1 MQIEKYT
8 TRADTDRLKY
18 RFISIGK
25 KAIEKVVAYEKFPT
39 FKVIELG
46 FPPYIE
52 VYNLAFGDLIPD
64 TDDFSDQITSDNGDM
79 NKILSTVANTVL
91 DFWEYN
97 SDAFIWFEGSQPEN
111 QEGIRTYLYQK
122 KLERFFAEIN
132 EVANVLGRAGTQLEL
147 FEKGKKYNAFLIIRK
162 R

>member
-1 MQIEKYT
+1 MQIEKYNT
-8 TRADTDRLKY
+8 ITDTDRLKY
-18 RFISIGK
+18 RFVSTGK
-25 KAIEKVVAYEKFPT
+25 TTIEKVVAYEKFST
-39 FKVIELG
+39 YRLIELG

-52 VYNLAFGDLIPD
+52 VYNLAFGDLISG

-97 SDAFIWFEGSQPEN
+97 PNAFIWFEGSHPKN
-111 QEGIRTYLYQK
+111 QEGLRTYLYQK
-122 KLERFFAEIN
+122 KLERFFEEIS
-132 EVANVLGRAGTQLEL
+132 EVANAFGRSENQLEL
-147 FEKGKKYNAFLIIRK
+147 FEKGRKYNAFLIIKK